1 MQKPLLSSP
10 GPPRSTAPE
19 SSGKDDGI
27 RIFVALFDY
36 DPVSMSPNPDAAE
49 EELPF
54 KEGQILK
61 VCGDK
66 DADGF
71 YRGEC
76 AGREGYIPCNMVS
89 EVPVESSELKQ
100 QLLKQGFLPADME
113 SPGNGTFSPPPRRQ
127 TVPPPKPRRSKKGLD
142 KQEYKSQ
149 PGENCFSWGVGQKQ
163 KDTEAELL
171 TSRRMVA
178 AFDYNPKE
186 SSPNTDVEAELTFSA
201 GDVITVFGSMD
212 DDGFYYGELNQQRG
226 LVPSNFLEAV
236 PLDGDTAEEFHSK
249 DKEAS
254 PLSAESQLNPDGSV
268 DQSDSSPSPPLPAPS
283 CLVPGEQC
291 PEQASLALLTCSAV
305 PGQSKKKRGFF
316 FKGKNLF
323 KKLGSNKKN

>member
-10 GPPRSTAPE
+10 GPPRSTASE
-19 SSGKDDGI
+19 TSVKDDGI

-61 VCGDK
+61 VFGDK

-89 EVPVESSELKQ
+89 EVQVENNEIKK
-100 QLLKQGFLPADME
+100 QLLKQGFLPADTSME
-113 SPGNGTFSPPPRRQ
+113 SIGNGTYSPPPRRQ

-142 KQEYKSQ
+142 KQEKYKSY
-149 PGENCFSWGVGQKQ
+149 PGQKHQ
-163 KDTEAELL
+163 DFEAELL
-171 TSRRMVA
+171 TPRSMVA
-178 AFDYNPKE
+178 VFDYNPKE
-186 SSPNTDVEAELTFSA
+186 SSPNADVEAELTFSA
-201 GDVITVFGSMD
+201 GDIITVFGSMD

-236 PLDGDTAEEFHSK
+236 TSDGSMVEELHSK
-249 DKEAS
+249 DKEGF
-254 PLSAESQLNPDGSV
+254 PLSAESQRMR
-268 DQSDSSPSPPLPAPS
+268 
-283 CLVPGEQC
+283 
-291 PEQASLALLTCSAV
+291 
-305 PGQSKKKRGFF
+305 KRRVQ
-316 FKGKNLF
+316 
-323 KKLGSNKKN
+323 